1 MTKTNKDFNPFPAG
15 YEIESYPKPF
25 WNAQQSWHYEEFLEV
40 VYVNM
45 TVRRDPGIKLH
56 ILIHSNAYAEQ
67 SWAKIEKWDGT
78 QWHLLV
84 QIAGNLMESRNGSFQ
99 ERRPVNYTDKSL
111 SPEAIATFMVDR
123 QTLLEDAA
131 HILF

>member
-1 MTKTNKDFNPFPAG
+1 MTKTTKDFSPFPAG
-15 YEIESYPKPF
+15 YKIESYPKPF

-40 VYVNM
+40 VHVSQ
-45 TVRRDPGIKLH
+45 TEPGIKLH
-56 ILIHSNAYAEQ
+56 ILVRSNAYDEQ
-67 SWAKIEKWDGT
+67 SWAKIEKWDGA

-84 QIAGNLMESRNGSFQ
+84 QIPGNLMESRNGGFQ
-99 ERRPVNYTDKSL
+99 ERRPVSYTSKSL
-111 SPEAIATFMVDR
+111 SPEATATFMTDR